1 MANSY
6 TDENGVYRNKQ
17 GFTNA
22 DQLGKYEYEVVA
34 ARSRE
39 ILAGKIDL
47 GIKEHSLKRLSAIH
61 EHLFKDVYDWAGKLR
76 TVPSSKRADSGTVSR
91 FAEADKIV
99 ENWQELEKR
108 ATGFVSAAVSSLG
121 QRSESLAEI
130 FIEAN
135 RIHAFP
141 EGNGRS
147 LQVFM
152 KELAKEQYVELDYTK
167 ITPDAWN
174 RASAISGMHGRFFE
188 HIHFIQS
195 PSDAEPM
202 RQIFAIMARDSR
214 ARAVE
219 TLSQEQA
226 CAKFPELRPAYVGLR
241 LIEERAGES
250 FGGDAQRVSSYMH
263 EVRLAF
269 VKRLNQGESVTQA
282 LSPANDQSRSP
293 HRER

>member
-6 TDENGVYRNKQ
+6 TDENGVYRNKP

-22 DQLGKYEYEVVA
+22 DQLSKYEYEVVA

-91 FAEADKIV
+91 FAEAEKIV

-121 QRSESLAEI
+121 QRSASLAE
-130 FIEAN
+130 FLIEAN

-152 KELAKEQYVELDYTK
+152 KELAKDQYVELDYTK

-174 RASAISGMHGRFFE
+174 RASAISGMHGRFLSTSTSFS
-188 HIHFIQS
+188 HRQTQS
-195 PSDAEPM
+195 RCDKFLPSWPATHEL
-202 RQIFAIMARDSR
+202 ARLRLYPRSKR
-214 ARAVE
+214 AQS
-219 TLSQEQA
+219 SQS
-226 CAKFPELRPAYVGLR
+226 CARHMPAY
-241 LIEERAGES
+241 A
-250 FGGDAQRVSSYMH
+250 
-263 EVRLAF
+263 
-269 VKRLNQGESVTQA
+269 
-282 LSPANDQSRSP
+282 
-293 HRER
+293 